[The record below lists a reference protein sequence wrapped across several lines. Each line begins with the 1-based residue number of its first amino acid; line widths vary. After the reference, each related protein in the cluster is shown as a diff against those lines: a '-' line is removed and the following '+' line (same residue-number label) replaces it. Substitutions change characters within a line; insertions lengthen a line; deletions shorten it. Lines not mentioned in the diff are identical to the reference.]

1 MYLLISLNIISFT
14 VKKLSHMKESFF
26 ENRKAIIVLIAGCLV
41 VLVSMGIRQ
50 TWGLFYQFFDNDL
63 GINRTQFGL
72 AIGVQM
78 LFWGITAPLFGMIA
92 DKYGSNRAA
101 FAAFLF
107 YIVGSYIVINQ
118 PASNSIF
125 LVSMGVIIGTALG
138 GSAVS
143 VPVAA
148 VGKFFSDKNRTISV
162 GIVTGSASIGFFVMP
177 LFTKF
182 SNDAYGWQNTVQYFI
197 YFLIFAG
204 ICSLFLFKIDFVDT
218 TNNSFTRDQT
228 AWNAMKEAFKHK
240 GYMLLVAGFVVCG
253 FQITLVATHIPGY
266 IQQKGLPDWTAAA
279 ILALIGFFNIFGT
292 IGMGFLASKYS
303 KKILLSILYFSRGV
317 ILVLF
322 LFLPAS
328 TFTAL
333 SFGVLFGILWLATIP
348 PTNGIVAQ
356 IFGTKYLATLFG
368 IVFFSHQVGSFL
380 GAYLGGYFFD
390 TYGSYDFAWYLSIVL
405 SAFAGFVHLPI
416 DERPIMRTA

>member
-1 MYLLISLNIISFT
+1 MQKN
-14 VKKLSHMKESFF
+14 FF
-26 ENRKAIIVLIAGCLV
+26 ENRKALIVLIAASLV

-50 TWGLFYQFFDNDL
+50 TWGLFYQFFENDL

-101 FAAFLF
+101 FVGFIIYL
-107 YIVGSYIVINQ
+107 IGSYIVLTQ

-125 LVSMGVIIGTALG
+125 LLSMGVVIGTALG
-138 GSAVS
+138 ATAVS

-148 VGKFFSDKNRTISV
+148 VGKYFSDKNRTIAV
-162 GIVTGSASIGFFVMP
+162 GIVTGSASIGFFIMP
-177 LFTKF
+177 IFTKF

-197 YFLIFAG
+197 YFLVFAA
-204 ICSLFLFKIDFVDT
+204 ICSLFLFKKEYVDA

-228 AWNAMKEAFKHK
+228 AFEALTEAFKHK
-240 GYMLLVAGFVVCG
+240 GYMLLVAGFFVCG
-253 FQITLVATHIPGY
+253 FQITLIATHIPGY
-266 IQQKGLPDWTAAA
+266 IQEKGLPDWTAAA

-322 LFLPAS
+322 LFLPSS
-328 TFTAL
+328 TFMAL
-333 SFGVLFGILWLATIP
+333 AFGALFGILWLATIP

-356 IFGTKYLATLFG
+356 IFGTKYLGTLFG

-390 TYGSYDFAWYLSIVL
+390 TYGSYDYAWYLSILL
-405 SAFAGFVHLPI
+405 SVFAGFAHLPI
-416 DERPIMRTA
+416 DEKPILRTA

>member
-1 MYLLISLNIISFT
+1 MQ
-14 VKKLSHMKESFF
+14 KKFL
-26 ENRKAIIVLIAGCLV
+26 ENKKALIVLIAASLV

-50 TWGLFYQFFDNDL
+50 TWGLFYQFFENDL

-92 DKYGSNRAA
+92 DKYGANRAA
-101 FAAFLF
+101 FMAFLF
-107 YIVGSYIVINQ
+107 YIIGSFIVLNQ
-118 PASNSIF
+118 PASNSVF
-125 LVSMGVIIGTALG
+125 LISMGVIIGTALG
-138 GSAVS
+138 GTAVS

-148 VGKFFSDKNRTISV
+148 VGKYFSDENRTIAI
-162 GIVTGSASIGFFVMP
+162 GIVTGAASIGFFIMP
-177 LFTKF
+177 LFSKF
-182 SNDAYGWQNTVQYFI
+182 SNDAYGWQNTIQYFI
-197 YFLIFAG
+197 FFLAFAG
-204 ICSLFLFKIDFVDT
+204 ICSLFLFKKEYVDS
-218 TNNSFTRDQT
+218 TNNYLTRDQT
-228 AWNAMKEAFKHK
+228 AFKALNEAFKNK
-240 GYMLLVAGFVVCG
+240 GYMLLVAGFFVCG

-266 IQQKGLPDWTAAA
+266 IQQKGLPEWTAAA

-322 LFLPAS
+322 LFLPSS

-333 SFGVLFGILWLATIP
+333 AFGVLFGILWLATIP

-356 IFGTKYLATLFG
+356 IFGTKYLGTLFG

-390 TYGSYDFAWYLSIVL
+390 TYGSYDYAWYLSIVL
-405 SAFAGFVHLPI
+405 SIFAGFVHLPI
-416 DERPIMRTA
+416 DERPILRTA

>member
-1 MYLLISLNIISFT
+1 MSEIEQKFFLNKKSL
-14 VKKLSHMKESFF
+14 
-26 ENRKAIIVLIAGCLV
+26 IVLISACLV

-50 TWGLFYQFFDNDL
+50 TWGLFYQFFESDL

-78 LFWGITAPLFGMIA
+78 LFWGITAPLFGMVA

-101 FAAFLF
+101 FVAFLF
-107 YIVGSYIVINQ
+107 YIIGSYIVLTQ

-125 LVSMGVIIGTALG
+125 LVSMGVVIGIALG
-138 GSAVS
+138 GTAVS

-148 VGKFFSDKNRTISV
+148 VGKYFSDKNRTISV
-162 GIVTGSASIGFFVMP
+162 GIVTGSASIGFFIMP
-177 LFTKF
+177 LFAKF
-182 SNDAYGWQNTVQYFI
+182 SNDAYGWQNTIQYFI
-197 YFLIFAG
+197 YFLIFAA
-204 ICSLFLFKIDFVDT
+204 ICSLFLFKKEYVDT
-218 TNNSFTRDQT
+218 TNNALTKNQT
-228 AWNAMKEAFKHK
+228 VLEAVEEAFSHK
-240 GYMLLVAGFVVCG
+240 GYMLLVAGFFVCG
-253 FQITLVATHIPGY
+253 FQITLIATHIPGY
-266 IQQKGLPDWTAAA
+266 IQEKGLPDWTAAA

-303 KKILLSILYFSRGV
+303 KKILLSILYFLRGI

-322 LFLPAS
+322 LFLPVS
-328 TFTAL
+328 IFTAL
-333 SFGVLFGILWLATIP
+333 AFGVLFGILWLATIP

-356 IFGTKYLATLFG
+356 IFGTKYLGTLFG

-390 TYGSYDFAWYLSIVL
+390 TYGSYNYAWYLSIIL
-405 SAFAGFVHLPI
+405 SIFAGFVHLPI
-416 DERPIMRTA
+416 DEKPVLRSLSSRQSPNL

>member
-1 MYLLISLNIISFT
+1 MQE
-14 VKKLSHMKESFF
+14 KFF
-26 ENRKAIIVLIAGCLV
+26 ENKNAIIVLIAGSLV

-50 TWGLFYQFFDNDL
+50 TWGLFYQFFDTDL

-101 FAAFLF
+101 FTAFLF

-118 PASNSIF
+118 PESNSIF

-138 GSAVS
+138 GTAVS

-182 SNDAYGWQNTVQYFI
+182 SNDAYGWQNTVQFFI

-204 ICSLFLFKIDFVDT
+204 TCSLFLFKKEYVDA

-228 AWNAMKEAFKHK
+228 AWNAMKEAFNHK
-240 GYMLLVAGFVVCG
+240 GYMLLVAGFFVCG

-266 IQQKGLPDWTAAA
+266 IQQKALPEWTAAA

-303 KKILLSILYFSRGV
+303 KKILLSILYFLRGV
-317 ILVLF
+317 ILILF

-333 SFGVLFGILWLATIP
+333 AFGVLFGILWLATIP

-390 TYGSYDFAWYLSIVL
+390 IYGSYDYAWYLSIIL
-405 SAFAGFVHLPI
+405 SVFAGFVHLPI
-416 DERPIMRTA
+416 DEKAIVRTA

>member
-1 MYLLISLNIISFT
+1 
-14 VKKLSHMKESFF
+14 MKEKFF
-26 ENRKAIIVLIAGCLV
+26 ENRQAIIVLVAGSLV

-50 TWGLFYQFFDNDL
+50 TWGLFYQFFDTDL

-72 AIGVQM
+72 AIGIQM

-118 PASNSIF
+118 PESNSIF
-125 LVSMGVIIGTALG
+125 LISMGVIIGTALG
-138 GSAVS
+138 GTAVS

-182 SNDAYGWQNTVQYFI
+182 SNDVYGWQNTVQFFI
-197 YFLIFAG
+197 YFLIFAS
-204 ICSLFLFKIDFVDT
+204 ICSLFLFKKEYVDP

-228 AWNAMKEAFKHK
+228 AWKAMKEAFNHK
-240 GYMLLVAGFVVCG
+240 GYMLLVAGFFVCG

-303 KKILLSILYFSRGV
+303 KKILLSILYFSRGI
-317 ILVLF
+317 ILILF

-333 SFGVLFGILWLATIP
+333 AFGVLFGILWLATIP

-390 TYGSYDFAWYLSIVL
+390 TYGSYDYAWYLSIIL

-416 DERPIMRTA
+416 DEKPILRAA

>member
-1 MYLLISLNIISFT
+1 MQ
-14 VKKLSHMKESFF
+14 KKFF
-26 ENRKAIIVLIAGCLV
+26 ENKNAIIVLIAGCLV
-41 VLVSMGIRQ
+41 VLISMGIRQ
-50 TWGLFYQFFDNDL
+50 TWGLFYQFFDTDL

-78 LFWGITAPLFGMIA
+78 LFWGISAPLFGMIA

-101 FAAFLF
+101 FTAFLF

-118 PASNSIF
+118 PESNSIF

-138 GSAVS
+138 GTAVS

-162 GIVTGSASIGFFVMP
+162 GIVTGSASIGFFIMP

-197 YFLIFAG
+197 YFLIFAS
-204 ICSLFLFKIDFVDT
+204 ICSLFLFKKEYVDT

-228 AWNAMKEAFKHK
+228 AWNAIKEAFNHK
-240 GYMLLVAGFVVCG
+240 GYMLLVAGFFVCG

-266 IQQKGLPDWTAAA
+266 IQQKGLPEWTAAA

-317 ILVLF
+317 ILILF

-333 SFGVLFGILWLATIP
+333 AFGVLFGILWLATIP

-390 TYGSYDFAWYLSIVL
+390 TYGSYDYAWYLSIIL

-416 DERPIMRTA
+416 DEKPILRTA

>member
-1 MYLLISLNIISFT
+1 MQ
-14 VKKLSHMKESFF
+14 KEFF
-26 ENRKAIIVLIAGCLV
+26 EDRKALIVLIAASLV

-50 TWGLFYQFFDNDL
+50 TWGLFYQFFEIDL

-92 DKYGSNRAA
+92 DKYGSSRAA
-101 FAAFLF
+101 FVGFIIYL
-107 YIVGSYIVINQ
+107 IGSYIVLTQ

-125 LVSMGVIIGTALG
+125 LISMGVVIGTALG
-138 GSAVS
+138 ATAVS
-143 VPVAA
+143 VPVTA
-148 VGKFFSDKNRTISV
+148 VGKYFSDKNRTIAV
-162 GIVTGSASIGFFVMP
+162 GIVTGSASIGFFIMP
-177 LFTKF
+177 IFTKF
-182 SNDAYGWQNTVQYFI
+182 SNDTHGWQNTIQYFI
-197 YFLIFAG
+197 YFLVFAA
-204 ICSLFLFKIDFVDT
+204 ICSLFLFKKEYVDT

-228 AWNAMKEAFKHK
+228 TFEALTEAFKHK
-240 GYMLLVAGFVVCG
+240 GYMLLVAGFFVCG
-253 FQITLVATHIPGY
+253 FQITLIATHIPGY
-266 IQQKGLPDWTAAA
+266 IQEKGLPDWTAAA

-322 LFLPAS
+322 LFLPSS

-333 SFGVLFGILWLATIP
+333 AFGALFGILWLATIP

-356 IFGTKYLATLFG
+356 IFGTKYLGTLFG

-390 TYGSYDFAWYLSIVL
+390 TYGSYDYAWYLSVFL
-405 SAFAGFVHLPI
+405 SVFAGFAHLPI
-416 DERPIMRTA
+416 DEKPVLRTA

>member
-1 MYLLISLNIISFT
+1 MHNN
-14 VKKLSHMKESFF
+14 FF
-26 ENRKAIIVLIAGCLV
+26 ENRKALIVLIAASLV

-50 TWGLFYQFFDNDL
+50 TWGLFYQFFENDL

-78 LFWGITAPLFGMIA
+78 LFWGVTAPLFGMVA

-101 FAAFLF
+101 FVAFLL
-107 YIVGSYIVINQ
+107 YIIGTNIILIQ
-118 PASNSIF
+118 PATNSIF
-125 LVSMGVIIGTALG
+125 LISMGVVIGTALG
-138 GSAVS
+138 GTAVS

-148 VGKFFSDKNRTISV
+148 VGKYFSDKNRTISV
-162 GIVTGSASIGFFVMP
+162 GIVTGSASIGFFIMP
-177 LFTKF
+177 LFTKY

-197 YFLIFAG
+197 YFLIFAA
-204 ICSLFLFKIDFVDT
+204 ICSLFLFKKEYVDT
-218 TNNSFTRDQT
+218 TNNSFTRNQT
-228 AWNAMKEAFKHK
+228 TLKALSEAFKHK
-240 GYMLLVAGFVVCG
+240 GYLLLVAGFFVCG
-253 FQITLVATHIPGY
+253 FQITLIATHIPGY
-266 IQQKGLPDWTAAA
+266 IQQKGLPEWTAAA

-292 IGMGFLASKYS
+292 IGMGFLASKHS

-317 ILVLF
+317 ILILF
-322 LFLPAS
+322 LFLPTS

-333 SFGVLFGILWLATIP
+333 AFGVLFGILWLATIP

-356 IFGTKYLATLFG
+356 IFGTKYLGTLFG

-390 TYGSYDFAWYLSIVL
+390 AYGSYDYAWYLSIIL

-416 DERPIMRTA
+416 DERPIVRIA

>member
-1 MYLLISLNIISFT
+1 MQE
-14 VKKLSHMKESFF
+14 KFF
-26 ENRKAIIVLIAGCLV
+26 ENKKAIIVLVAGSIV
-41 VLVSMGIRQ
+41 VLFSMGIRQ
-50 TWGLFYQFFDNDL
+50 SWGLFFQFFENDL
-63 GINRTQFGL
+63 GINRTQFGF
-72 AIGVQM
+72 AIGLQM
-78 LFWGITAPLFGMIA
+78 LLWGITAPFFGIIA

-101 FAAFLF
+101 FLAFLI
-107 YIVGSYIVINQ
+107 YILGSYILYIQ

-125 LVSMGVIIGTALG
+125 VISIGLLIGTALG
-138 GSAVS
+138 GTAVS
-143 VPVAA
+143 VPISA
-148 VGKFFSDKNRTISV
+148 VGKYFSDKNRTIST
-162 GIVTGSASIGFFVMP
+162 GIVTGSASIGFFIFP

-182 SNDAYGWQNTVQYFI
+182 SNDTFGWHSTVLYYI

-204 ICSLFLFKIDFVDT
+204 LCSLFLFKKEYVDT

-228 AWNAMKEAFKHK
+228 ASKALSEAFKHK
-240 GYMLLVAGFVVCG
+240 GYVLLVSGFFVCG

-292 IGMGFLASKYS
+292 LGMGYLASKYS
-303 KKILLSILYFSRGV
+303 KKILLSALYFLRAV
-317 ILVLF
+317 VLVLF
-322 LFLPAS
+322 LFLPSS

-333 SFGVLFGILWLATIP
+333 GFGVLFGILWLATIP

-380 GAYLGGYFFD
+380 GAYLGGYFYDNF
-390 TYGSYDFAWYLSIVL
+390 GSYDYAWYLSVL
-405 SAFAGFVHLPI
+405 LSIFAGFVHLPI
-416 DERPIMRTA
+416 DEKPIVRTA